1 MGNGSRRL
9 ISPGLM
15 DMTAQGRESVG
26 LGNCGA
32 CDAERLLDEAFHELD
47 PQARELVLR
56 RAPLGFKAFKIR
68 QSVDDAGHNRLE
80 QCLLPGKVSINRR
93 LACRR
98 HLRDLIDTRAL
109 IASCEE
115 YLLSRI
121 ENSRLDVARQIFRR
135 SADGCRLRSF
145 QI

>member
-1 MGNGSRRL
+1 MGNGSRCL

-26 LGNCGA
+26 LRNCGA

-47 PQARELVLR
+47 PQTRELVLR

-68 QSVDDAGHNRLE
+68 QSIDDAGHNRLE
-80 QCLLPGKVSINRR
+80 QCLLPREVSINRR
-93 LACRR
+93 LASRR

-109 IASCEE
+109 VASFEE
-115 YLLSRI
+115 CFLSRI
-121 ENSRLDVARQIFRR
+121 ENSRLDVARQILGR
-135 SADGCRLRSF
+135 SPETRLRSF
-145 QI
+145 GI